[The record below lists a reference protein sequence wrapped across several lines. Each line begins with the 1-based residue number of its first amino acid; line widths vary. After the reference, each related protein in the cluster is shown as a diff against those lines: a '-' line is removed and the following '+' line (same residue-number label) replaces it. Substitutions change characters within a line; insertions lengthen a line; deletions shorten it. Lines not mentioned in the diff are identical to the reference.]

1 MSDSFVMY
9 RSFHESLKE
18 LSREQYGNVMFA
30 INEYALNGTETEL
43 SGVERAVFMLMKPQI
58 DANNRRRDN
67 GKSGGRP
74 KQQSASES
82 DNNRRSQKPMVI
94 ENAQEAK
101 PMVSEN
107 GENEKPNHN
116 LDITEPKPNVNA
128 NANGNV
134 NDNANGE
141 SVPCG
146 TRGFSC
152 ENPPSPPEN
161 HEKTAKKPPHFVKPS
176 IDEVTAYCAER
187 GNGIDARTFC
197 DFYESK
203 GWVVGNSRMKDWKAC
218 VRTWETRHRTDGT
231 GGHVK
236 RACAMWGNEDVIP
249 QETINLIP

>member
-74 KQQSASES
+74 KQQAAREN
-82 DNNRRSQKPMVI
+82 DNNRLSQKPMVI

-107 GENEKPNHN
+107 GENEKPRPN

-128 NANGNV
+128 NANENDNV
-134 NDNANGE
+134 NANAE

-146 TRGFSC
+146 THGFSC
-152 ENPPSPPEN
+152 ENPPPAPESHADPP
-161 HEKTAKKPPHFVKPS
+161 KKPTRFVRPTL
-176 IDEVTAYCAER
+176 DEIAAYCAER
-187 GNGIDARTFC
+187 KNGVDARTFF

-203 GWVVGNSRMKDWKAC
+203 GWTVGTSRMRDWRAC
-218 VRTWETRHRTDGT
+218 VRTWERRKKTECT
-231 GGHVK
+231 GGRN
-236 RACAMWGNEDVIP
+236 RAGAMWGKENEVSD
-249 QETINLIP
+249 EYLDLI